1 MPLRA
6 YFNPRSREGS
16 DPALVILDTAHTISI
31 HAPAKGATVAALH
44 FTRLR
49 RRISIHA
56 PAKGATVDQAQTIV
70 LIDISIHA
78 PAKGAT
84 DEKTGELVQ
93 GTFQSTLPRRERLRH
108 GGRGLRRT
116 HFNPRSREGSDLR
129 RRCKSCPDTHFNPRS
144 REGSDF
150 AATASDYQFRIF
162 QSTLPR
168 RERREHLRCPAY
180 PAIISIHA
188 PAKGATLA
196 RLRGLRLRLISI
208 HAPAKGAT
216 SLL

>member
-56 PAKGATVDQAQTIV
+56 PAKGAT
-70 LIDISIHA
+70 
-78 PAKGAT
+78 

-116 HFNPRSREGSDLR
+116 HFNPRSREGSDTR
-129 RRCKSCPDTHFNPRS
+129 ASPGSAAAAHFNPRS
-144 REGSDF
+144 REGSDKF
-150 AATASDYQFRIF
+150 TIIKIQKEINFNPRSREGSD
-162 QSTLPR
+162 QSTSTTFPVS
-168 RERREHLRCPAY
+168 A
-180 PAIISIHA
+180 ISIHA
-188 PAKGATLA
+188 PAKGATF
-196 RLRGLRLRLISI
+196 S
-208 HAPAKGAT
+208 PP
-216 SLL
+216 